1 MIFPKVLQSLQNV
14 HGIMQRWIEQI
25 LPNPGKRRPREILRL
40 IRHKYHEEE
49 TGTEAG
55 ITASKKSLPGKSKR
69 FLNILWD
76 EWKGR
81 RWLSVICHP
90 AFLQR
95 QYSPEILAGLCSF
108 LQKESRVRPEG
119 IGQDLYF
126 ALCTAYGFFTDTD
139 DRAAESQAK
148 SAVPGAKRG
157 YARMKELLAAHPG
170 HREYAQDL
178 QCWSEFKREYVEDI
192 KNTIAAFANCDG
204 GALYIGVDDDGTVRG
219 IDNVDD

>member
-55 ITASKKSLPGKSKR
+55 TTASKKSLPGKSKR

-126 ALCTAYGFFTDTD
+126 ANRRESPPNLLCKRVLHPFETRNLKYIMHPNGCVIYLILGFIRD
-139 DRAAESQAK
+139 
-148 SAVPGAKRG
+148 
-157 YARMKELLAAHPG
+157 
-170 HREYAQDL
+170 
-178 QCWSEFKREYVEDI
+178 
-192 KNTIAAFANCDG
+192 
-204 GALYIGVDDDGTVRG
+204 
-219 IDNVDD
+219 